1 MRWNLEWR
9 PRALSDLAGLD
20 PQIRQ
25 RVGDAIERL
34 AEDGRREGLRK
45 LQGRDAE
52 WRMRVGDW
60 RIRLRFDY
68 SGNILTVLRVQHR
81 REVYRSS

>member
-9 PRALSDLAGLD
+9 PRALADLAGLD

-25 RVGDAIERL
+25 RVADAIERL